1 MCSLRHCS
9 RVSIL
14 VPPLTIT
21 ISKTKTRTL
30 LEIQTHLQQV
40 ISHNTTNGDRE
51 AEVHHIKETT
61 IKVVPKEEEETAE
74 GIRTILL

>member
-21 ISKTKTRTL
+21 TSKTKTRTQ
-30 LEIQTHLQQV
+30 LEIQTRLLQV
-40 ISHNTTNGDRE
+40 ISHNTTNGDQE